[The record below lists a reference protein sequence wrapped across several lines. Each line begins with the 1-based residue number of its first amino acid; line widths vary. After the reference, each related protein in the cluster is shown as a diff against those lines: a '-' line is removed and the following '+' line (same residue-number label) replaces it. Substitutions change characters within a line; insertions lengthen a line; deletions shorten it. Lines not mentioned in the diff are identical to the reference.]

1 MKNNLTT
8 TNQNAKL
15 ALSKSKSLLD
25 LANKLLSKKD
35 SGELAQSFPFKP
47 FIRDKVHSDH
57 IYSVAITP
65 NGKKVVS
72 GSNLK
77 PIKIWDIES
86 GECLETLDRCTSS
99 FSVVITSN
107 GKKVVSGHY
116 ATPIKIWDIES
127 GECLKTL
134 EVYSGWINSIAITP
148 NGKKVVLGSR
158 NGTITIWDIESGN
171 KCLQTLEGHTGTIYS
186 VAITPN
192 GKKVVSGSRDET
204 IKIWD
209 IESGACIYT
218 NDNKAEISIDKDGY
232 FRGELEDIR
241 EYVRVSEAPLS
252 QRKLTDE
259 EIKHF
264 RKKGDFLKMGKI
276 VPKPYVESVV
286 MKKRDIAIIDIDE
299 DEIPF

>member
-86 GECLETLDRCTSS
+86 GECL
-99 FSVVITSN
+99 
-107 GKKVVSGHY
+107 
-116 ATPIKIWDIES
+116 
-127 GECLKTL
+127 KTL

-171 KCLQTLEGHTGTIYS
+171 KCLQTLEGHTGTTSYSVTVAVAITPNGKKVISGSDDKTIKIWDIESGECLQTLEGHTGTIYS

-209 IESGACIYT
+209 IESGECIYT
-218 NDNKAEISIDKDGY
+218 IDNTAKVSIDKDGY

-241 EYVRVSEAPLS
+241 EYVRVSEAPLT
-252 QRKLTDE
+252 QRELTDE
-259 EIKHF
+259 EIEYF
-264 RKKGDFLKMGKI
+264 RKKGDFLK
-276 VPKPYVESVV
+276 VCERVSQPTVEEKTI
-286 MKKRDIAIIDIDE
+286 KKDWDL
-299 DEIPF
+299 PF